1 MPSEYIIR
9 TYMER
14 KTVSESSQKKLV
26 IAFVMPSLAA
36 IDLYADA
43 FLEEHKFK
51 DHTCR
56 SFTTDVT

>member
-1 MPSEYIIR
+1 MPSEHIIR
-9 TYMER
+9 TYMKR
-14 KTVSESSQKKLV
+14 KTESSQKKLV